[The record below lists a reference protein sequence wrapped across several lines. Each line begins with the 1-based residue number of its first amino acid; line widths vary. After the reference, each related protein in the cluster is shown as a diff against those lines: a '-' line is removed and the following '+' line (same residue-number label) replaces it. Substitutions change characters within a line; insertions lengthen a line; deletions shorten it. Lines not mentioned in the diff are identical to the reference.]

1 MTCWYYSATP
11 RLKIRPAKFERVF
24 VKPEIVIMRSILSE
38 SEMSKIKELAAP
50 RVM

>member
-1 MTCWYYSATP
+1 MMCWYYSATP

-24 VKPEIVIMRSILSE
+24 VKPEILIMRNVLSE
-38 SEMSKIKELAAP
+38 SEMDKIKELAAP